1 MPEASE
7 PRKPQG
13 YAGPKN
19 PQKKPR
25 SKASPARLAALDVV
39 RAVRERDA
47 FAQDVIGTRIDRSD
61 LSSED
66 RAFATKLALG
76 VVSSTGTLDEIID
89 RARAPLRRR
98 WHLPFLRS
106 KGTRGVEYLSPKE

>member
-1 MPEASE
+1 MPEARE
-7 PRKPQG
+7 TRKPQG

-19 PQKKPR
+19 PPKKLR
-25 SKASPARLAALDVV
+25 SKASPARLA
-39 RAVRERDA
+39 A

-76 VVSSTGTLDEIID
+76 VVSATGTLDEIID
-89 RARAPLRRR
+89 RALIAPRDVKPDVRDALRV
-98 WHLPFLRS
+98 S
-106 KGTRGVEYLSPKE
+106 T